1 MTQIS
6 IVGPSEGDTFSLGP
20 KVRMR
25 ILDNGATTGH
35 RLAIAEGTL
44 APHTPGPPQHRH
56 AEHDEGFYVVSGI
69 VRFSIGDQDHDAE
82 PGTLV
87 MVPPGAPHSFANPG
101 DETAVLLTTF
111 TPDHYI
117 QYFRE
122 LHDLTAAGPPTGSD
136 LEALMARYAT
146 EISTEYA
153 P

>member
-1 MTQIS
+1 M
-6 IVGPSEGDTFSLGP
+6 
-20 KVRMR
+20 
-25 ILDNGATTGH
+25 
-35 RLAIAEGTL
+35 
-44 APHTPGPPQHRH
+44 
-56 AEHDEGFYVVSGI
+56 VSGI
-69 VRFSIGDQDHDAE
+69 VRFSIGDADHDAE

-87 MVPPGAPHSFANPG
+87 VVPPGAPHSFANPG

-117 QYFRE
+117 HYFRE

>member
-1 MTQIS
+1 VTQIS
-6 IVGPSEGDTFSLGP
+6 VVGPNEGETFFLGP

-25 ILDNGATTGH
+25 ILENGATVGH

-44 APHTPGPPQHRH
+44 APHTAGPPQHRH

-69 VRFSIGDQDHDAE
+69 VRFSIGDQDHDAG

-87 MVPPGAPHSFANPG
+87 VVPPGAPHSFANPG

-117 QYFRE
+117 QYFRD
-122 LHDLTAAGPPTGSD
+122 LRDLTAAGPPTDSD
-136 LEALMARYAT
+136 LNTLMARYAT
-146 EISTEYA
+146 EVSTEYA